1 MSLDM
6 EGPRQILG
14 TGTCALAGRSSS
26 LDTCFRFLENHS
38 HRHPWARF
46 RFKGKARPV
55 TTVSVYNKT
64 RPPAA
69 IKHGRECSGN
79 RITLAPSSP
88 PRAVFHLCW
97 CLVLSQWLIMGAS
110 CRNCFLVSVFS
121 QDRWIPGIPGAE
133 GGTEDSRPPNSRV
146 FYKHIVGMP
155 AGSFN
160 QRHVGPACPP
170 QWLDPVL

>member
-1 MSLDM
+1 MIKSRSLKRESPQISMKQSIHSTILYFNLAKSYVSSFTLAADLKRHNEKPRRSNMVSALMSLDM

-14 TGTCALAGRSSS
+14 TGTCELAGRSSS

-79 RITLAPSSP
+79 RITLVPSSP
-88 PRAVFHLCW
+88 PREVF
-97 CLVLSQWLIMGAS
+97 VSAGAS
-110 CRNCFLVSVFS
+110 
-121 QDRWIPGIPGAE
+121 
-133 GGTEDSRPPNSRV
+133 
-146 FYKHIVGMP
+146 FYLSG
-155 AGSFN
+155 
-160 QRHVGPACPP
+160 
-170 QWLDPVL
+170 WLWE